1 MRNLHLIIL
10 QEFGIEA
17 RRLLRE
23 WERLRLR
30 SSDYKNHRIFSLRC
44 IHQELIPVSIKLK
57 STLDTPKA
65 RQIIRKAEKDLL
77 QARIKAIN
85 NILVQVEKEIQ
96 DCRTKLASIISQK
109 RLEQCQGFIN
119 KVSELRFNKVKQR
132 QINKLNYLV
141 SKKEGNITITSNNTT
156 LNRQV
161 QSPPRACSRNPTPAT
176 ALLPPGEGDNSPP
189 AAVHL
194 PLEGN
199 SLPNNQASNNN
210 VAISSTSNNNN
221 TTSNNTTSN
230 SVSNQT
236 NSQAS
241 QVPPLNPTP
250 AIAHL
255 PPREGSNYLLG
266 DAHLPSEAGTSPP
279 QPNPTTAREENNSS
293 QANPPPATNNSSRAS
308 QAGHS
313 NNPPRA
319 SRQGTRHSPRH
330 QPSQPSPEACT
341 TSREGTPSSTPPN
354 STSQGSSKEEPNPKW
369 VINLSNKPLTPAQ
382 RSVLAKGPNFAV
394 TPRQPPNLEYI
405 TAIEAACTKLSQQDA
420 EELRADINRVLRSSH
435 PPKPNLTKAQ
445 NIALRELKRDRDR
458 IVLTAD
464 KGVAMVV
471 MDKQDYINKSNQLLN
486 QNTYKVISK
495 DPTNTIKN
503 KLINI
508 LKGIKTKTGLGSN
521 TYKSMYPTGCV
532 PPKFYGLPK
541 IHKPDTPLRPIVSS
555 CGSVTYGVAKELAKI
570 LKPLVGKSPHHINST
585 QDFVEQAKH
594 FKLEAGECLSSYD
607 VSALFTSVPIDPAL
621 NIIKDLL
628 VKDNTLKERT
638 VMEVEDIILLL
649 EFCLKNTYFSFQ
661 GQFYE
666 QVEGAA
672 MGSPVSPIVANLYM
686 EYLEQKALSTAPNPP
701 KFWGRYVDDTFVIHK
716 EANKQSF
723 LQHINSVDPAIRF
736 TVEDNKEDGSIPFLD
751 TIVKPE
757 ADGSLSITVYR
768 KPTHTDQYLQWDSHH
783 HLSAKFSVIQTLS
796 HRASIVCSNPELL
809 QKEKQHLRKALTKC
823 NYPKWALDKVEK
835 RLNRST
841 RQVNDGGN
849 NSAQPANHEVQS
861 KGHIV
866 IPYTQGL
873 CESIKKI
880 CGRYGIQTHFK
891 GGKTIKN
898 LLVSPKDKDPILNQ
912 SGAIYRYQCNNLG
925 CDDEYIGETSRTFG
939 ERYKE
944 HLKAPSAIHHH
955 STITGHSTNHN
966 NFQIIGR
973 EGHNLARNIK
983 ESIYIRVNNPSLNNN
998 IGKFNLSHIWDRVLL
1013 NTKGLTLK

>member
-1 MRNLHLIIL
+1 M
-10 QEFGIEA
+10 
-17 RRLLRE
+17 
-23 WERLRLR
+23 
-30 SSDYKNHRIFSLRC
+30 
-44 IHQELIPVSIKLK
+44 
-57 STLDTPKA
+57 
-65 RQIIRKAEKDLL
+65 
-77 QARIKAIN
+77 
-85 NILVQVEKEIQ
+85 
-96 DCRTKLASIISQK
+96 
-109 RLEQCQGFIN
+109 
-119 KVSELRFNKVKQR
+119 
-132 QINKLNYLV
+132 
-141 SKKEGNITITSNNTT
+141 SKKEGNITIISNNTT

-161 QSPPRACSRNPTPAT
+161 QSPPSYHNPTPAT
-176 ALLPPGEGDNSPP
+176 ALLPPGEGDNSPL

-194 PLEGN
+194 PPEGN
-199 SLPNNQASNNN
+199 SSLNNQASNNN
-210 VAISSTSNNNN
+210 NTSN
-221 TTSNNTTSN
+221 TSN
-230 SVSNQT
+230 SSNSVNNQI
-236 NSQAS
+236 NS
-241 QVPPLNPTP
+241 QVPSLNQTP

-255 PPREGSNYLLG
+255 PPREGSNSLPG
-266 DAHLPSEAGTSPP
+266 AVHLPSEADGSPP
-279 QPNPTTAREENNSS
+279 QSNSTTAREENNSS
-293 QANPPPATNNSSRAS
+293 QANSPPVTNNSSRAS

-330 QPSQPSPEACT
+330 QPNQPSPEACA
-341 TSREGTPSSTPPN
+341 TSREGTPSSTPPSRSN
-354 STSQGSSKEEPNPKW
+354 QGSSNEEPNPKW
-369 VINLSNKPLTPAQ
+369 VINLSNRPLTPAQ

-420 EELRADINRVLRSSH
+420 EELRADVNRVLRSSH

-445 NIALRELKRDRDR
+445 NIALRELKRDRDC

-471 MDKQDYINKSNQLLN
+471 LDKQDYINKSNQLLN

-503 KLINI
+503 KRINI

-701 KFWGRYVDDTFVIHK
+701 P
-716 EANKQSF
+716 
-723 LQHINSVDPAIRF
+723 NSGAGMWMTP
-736 TVEDNKEDGSIPFLD
+736 
-751 TIVKPE
+751 
-757 ADGSLSITVYR
+757 
-768 KPTHTDQYLQWDSHH
+768 
-783 HLSAKFSVIQTLS
+783 
-796 HRASIVCSNPELL
+796 LL
-809 QKEKQHLRKALTKC
+809 
-823 NYPKWALDKVEK
+823 
-835 RLNRST
+835 ST
-841 RQVNDGGN
+841 RKLTNKASYNTSTVLIL
-849 NSAQPANHEVQS
+849 PL
-861 KGHIV
+861 
-866 IPYTQGL
+866 GL
-873 CESIKKI
+873 
-880 CGRYGIQTHFK
+880 Q
-891 GGKTIKN
+891 
-898 LLVSPKDKDPILNQ
+898 
-912 SGAIYRYQCNNLG
+912 
-925 CDDEYIGETSRTFG
+925 
-939 ERYKE
+939 
-944 HLKAPSAIHHH
+944 
-955 STITGHSTNHN
+955 
-966 NFQIIGR
+966 
-973 EGHNLARNIK
+973 
-983 ESIYIRVNNPSLNNN
+983 
-998 IGKFNLSHIWDRVLL
+998 
-1013 NTKGLTLK
+1013 